1 MYKEAIILA
10 GGFGTRLSHVLGYI
24 PKPMAP
30 TNGKPFLCY
39 LLDRLAASGIE
50 HVILAT
56 GYMHESIE
64 GYFGERYA
72 GMRISYSQ
80 EKEALFTGGAIRQA
94 AEKIAGD
101 SFFVL
106 NGDTFFDID
115 LLAFGEFHSLG
126 DKPIS
131 IALQYVDDT
140 SRYGAVE
147 TDGDIIRRFHEKDP
161 NGGKGYINGG
171 IYAVNTE
178 WLLQQDLPR
187 KFSFE
192 KEMLVPLS
200 SKGRLRGKVFSRY
213 FIDIGIPSDYYRAQ
227 KEFATLFEADK
238 YLFLDRDGV
247 LNERIEGDYVR
258 NAGMWKWMDGAR
270 EALGRAAKRY
280 ARIFIV
286 SNQQGVGKGLFTDE
300 DLANVHQHML
310 RDIAE
315 SGGRI
320 DKIYIC
326 TDLASNNSPN
336 RKPETG
342 MAMQAKHDF
351 PEVDF
356 RQSIMVGDSESD
368 MAFGYRCG
376 MRCVYLSNGKDIPTK
391 VRDYTDLVYND
402 ISSL

>member
-1 MYKEAIILA
+1 MCKEAIILA
-10 GGFGTRLSHVLGYI
+10 GGFGTRLSHVLGNI

-30 TNGKPFLCY
+30 TYGKPFLCY
-39 LLDRLAASGIE
+39 VLDRLAAAGVK

-56 GYMHESIE
+56 GYMHQTIE
-64 GYFGERYA
+64 GYFGEEYA

-80 EKEALFTGGAIRQA
+80 EKEALFTGGAIRLA
-94 AEKIAGD
+94 AERIEGD

-115 LLAFGEFHSLG
+115 FLALGEFHASN
-126 DKPIS
+126 DKPVS
-131 IALQYVDDT
+131 VALQYVDDT

-147 TDGDIIRRFHEKDP
+147 IDGDCIRQFHEKDP
-161 NGGKGYINGG
+161 NGGAGYINGG
-171 IYAVNTE
+171 IYAIDTN
-178 WLLQQDLPR
+178 WLLQQDLPH

-192 KEMLVPLS
+192 KEMLVPLAA
-200 SKGRLRGKVFSRY
+200 KEQLGGKVFHRY

-227 KEFATLFEADK
+227 KEFATLFEEDK

-247 LNERIEGDYVR
+247 LNEHIEGDYVR
-258 NAGMWKWMDGAR
+258 NVGMWKWMEGAR

-286 SNQQGVGKGLFTDE
+286 SNQQGIGKGLFTE
-300 DLANVHQHML
+300 QDLAKVHRHML
-310 RDIAE
+310 DDIAK

-320 DKIYIC
+320 DKIYVC
-326 TDLASNNSPN
+326 SDLESTKSPN
-336 RKPETG
+336 RKPEVG
-342 MAMQAKHDF
+342 MALQAKREF
-351 PEVDF
+351 QEVDF

-376 MRCVYLSNGKDIPTK
+376 MRCMYLTNGKEIPK
-391 VRDYTDLVYND
+391 KIQDYTDLIYSD